1 MLHEDLGIFGFAIVD
16 QLVPDSDLV
25 ELRAEVDKLLA
36 AAPGGAG
43 VRNVLG
49 KSAKLCKLA
58 TTGEPARLAEKF
70 LGPAARPI
78 KLTVFDKTPQ
88 ANWKVPWHQDLTIA
102 VTHRQGVEGFGPW
115 TVKDGVPYVQS
126 PVSILGTILAI
137 RLHLDDTPP
146 TNGALRVLPGT
157 HRLGRLSESTIASLR
172 GELTETL
179 CAVSAGAAMLMSP
192 LLLHASSPAVTP
204 GRRRVLHFEYSAAQL
219 PGGLSWA

>member
-1 MLHEDLGIFGFAIVD
+1 MLHEDLELFGFAIVD
-16 QLVPDSDLV
+16 RLVPDSDLV
-25 ELRAEVDKLLA
+25 GLRDEVDELLA
-36 AAPGGAG
+36 AALGGGG

-49 KSAKLCKLA
+49 KSAKLCELA
-58 TTGEPARLAEKF
+58 TAGAPARLAEEL

-102 VTHRQGVEGFGPW
+102 VTHRQEVEGFGPW
-115 TVKDGVPYVQS
+115 SVKDGVPHVQP
-126 PVSILGTILAI
+126 PVSILGNILAI

-157 HRLGRLSESTIASLR
+157 HRLGRLSESKIASLR
-172 GELTETL
+172 RELTETL
-179 CAVSAGAAMLMSP
+179 CAVPAGAAMLMSP
-192 LLLHASSPAVTP
+192 LLLHASSLAVTP
-204 GRRRVLHFEYSAAQL
+204 GRRRVLHFEYSAVQL

>member
-1 MLHEDLGIFGFAIVD
+1 MLHEDLEHFGFAIVD
-16 QLVPDSDLV
+16 RLVPDSDLV
-25 ELRAEVDKLLA
+25 ELRDEVDGLLA
-36 AAPGGAG
+36 AAPGGGG
-43 VRNVLG
+43 VRNALG
-49 KSAKLCKLA
+49 KSTTLRKLA
-58 TTGEPARLAEKF
+58 TVGAPARLAEGL

-78 KLTVFDKTPQ
+78 KLTVFDKTPR

-102 VTHRQGVEGFGPW
+102 VTTRQEIEGFGSW
-115 TVKDGVPYVQS
+115 SVKDGVPHVQP
-126 PVSILGTILAI
+126 PVSILGNILAI

-157 HRLGRLSESTIASLR
+157 HKLGRLSDSEIAALR

-179 CAVSAGAAMLMSP
+179 CAVAAGGAMLMSP

-219 PGGLSWA
+219 PEGLFWA